1 MLTEK
6 RWRHLSPKYQQNKKN
21 MFQNLRQGSQIYI
34 LHKTATPYLEMG
46 TVETIPTYPIMSY
59 YPQMPMMPMDITV
72 RVGEKVTPYKQL
84 PPSAESAN
92 VIAQSSGE
100 EVCVACSKDGV
111 NNELHLMMQ
120 KSVDAINSVEM
131 HKQRIDTC
139 KNILDQLNPEKVKE
153 AQQAEELNSLRSQV
167 TDLGKMVAELT
178 AQLSRNNSQN
188 NGGLKNDSNHHA

>member
-1 MLTEK
+1 
-6 RWRHLSPKYQQNKKN
+6 

-84 PPSAESAN
+84 PPNAESAN
-92 VIAQSSGE
+92 VIAQNSGE
-100 EVCVACSKDGV
+100 EVCVACSRECV
-111 NNELHLMMQ
+111 NNELQLMMQ
-120 KSVDAINSVEM
+120 KSVDAINSVPM
-131 HKQRIDTC
+131 HEQRIETL
-139 KNILDQLNPEKVKE
+139 KKIHDQLNPEKVAE

-167 TDLGKMVAELT
+167 SDLGKMVAELT
-178 AQLSRNNSQN
+178 AQLGIKNDSQN